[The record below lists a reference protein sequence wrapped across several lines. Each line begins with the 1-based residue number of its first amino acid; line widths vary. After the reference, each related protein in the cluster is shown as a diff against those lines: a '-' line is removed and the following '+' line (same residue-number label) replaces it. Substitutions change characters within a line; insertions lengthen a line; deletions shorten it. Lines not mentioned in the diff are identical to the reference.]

1 MNQTKLVLL
10 MLLLILIIKIQE
22 KQLFKGLLKILK
34 DRAYQIARNRNYD
47 GYQRALASM
56 IYKFFDKK
64 KGSDITVNEQLVEEL
79 HKPIIKKVKR
89 RRVYTRFKGNIWAVD
104 LAEMESLSTNNKI
117 VKYLLCVIDVFT
129 KYA

>member
-1 MNQTKLVLL
+1 

-89 RRVYTRFKGNIWAVD
+89 RRVYTRFKGNVWAVD

>member
-1 MNQTKLVLL
+1 

-89 RRVYTRFKGNIWAVD
+89 RRVYTRFKGSIWAVD

>member
-1 MNQTKLVLL
+1 

-117 VKYLLCVIDVFT
+117 VKYLLCAIDVFT

>member
-1 MNQTKLVLL
+1 

>member
-89 RRVYTRFKGNIWAVD
+89 RRVYTRFKGNVWAVD

>member
-1 MNQTKLVLL
+1 

-104 LAEMESLSTNNKI
+104 LAEMESSSTNNKI